1 MSKMKFMK
9 KLIKRNQ
16 ETKFINNKM
25 IQLAIKIF
33 NKINLIVKGKCQS
46 RLNEIIII
54 NKTNLILCLQ

>member
-9 KLIKRNQ
+9 NLIKRNQ

-33 NKINLIVKGKCQS
+33 NKINLMKGKCQS
-46 RLNEIIII
+46 RLN
-54 NKTNLILCLQ
+54 